1 MRPAAARPPRNGWL
15 DRRQVQQGRRLY
27 RAARRFQDVLLAGA
41 ALAVLWPA
49 MAAVALAVWLDSPGG
64 SPFFVQQRVG
74 QNGRLFRLYKF
85 RTMVP
90 DAEARL
96 EQVLPCNE
104 MDGPV
109 FKMQRDPRVTRLGRW
124 LRRAGID
131 ELPQLLNVLKGEMS
145 LVGPRPER
153 PFFVEKF
160 EKEIPQYD
168 SRFAVKAGLTALS
181 HVYGRYST
189 YICDRTYYDL
199 RYILNYSFLLDIRI
213 LLLTS
218 KTLFIPNAA
227 EGEDEFKAKPI
238 TQTGSR

>member
-1 MRPAAARPPRNGWL
+1 MSCWRERPWRSCGLPW
-15 DRRQVQQGRRLY
+15 RR
-27 RAARRFQDVLLAGA
+27 
-41 ALAVLWPA
+41 W
-49 MAAVALAVWLDSPGG
+49 ALAVWLDSPGG

-145 LVGPRPER
+145 LVGPRPALPREADR
-153 PFFVEKF
+153 YTPY
-160 EKEIPQYD
+160 QRQRLY
-168 SRFAVKAGLTALS
+168 VKPGLTCLWQVQPDRNQIPFDRWVELDLEYIRRRSLRLDWVLIFKTFGA
-181 HVYGRYST
+181 VGRMYG
-189 YICDRTYYDL
+189 
-199 RYILNYSFLLDIRI
+199 
-213 LLLTS
+213 
-218 KTLFIPNAA
+218 A
-227 EGEDEFKAKPI
+227 
-238 TQTGSR
+238 

>member
-41 ALAVLWPA
+41 ALAILWPA
-49 MAAVALAVWLDSPGG
+49 MAAVALAIWLDSPGG

-145 LVGPRPER
+145 LVGPRPALPREADR
-153 PFFVEKF
+153 YTPY
-160 EKEIPQYD
+160 QRQRLY
-168 SRFAVKAGLTALS
+168 VKPGLTCLWQVQPDRNQIPFDRWVELDLEYIRRRSLRLDWVLIFKTFGA
-181 HVYGRYST
+181 VGRMYG
-189 YICDRTYYDL
+189 
-199 RYILNYSFLLDIRI
+199 
-213 LLLTS
+213 
-218 KTLFIPNAA
+218 A
-227 EGEDEFKAKPI
+227 
-238 TQTGSR
+238 

>member
-1 MRPAAARPPRNGWL
+1 MRPATARPPRNGWL

-145 LVGPRPER
+145 LVGPRPALPREADR
-153 PFFVEKF
+153 YTPY
-160 EKEIPQYD
+160 QRQRLY
-168 SRFAVKAGLTALS
+168 VKPGLTCLWQVQPDRNQIPFDRWVELDLEYIRRRSLRLDWVLIFKTFGA
-181 HVYGRYST
+181 VGRMYG
-189 YICDRTYYDL
+189 
-199 RYILNYSFLLDIRI
+199 
-213 LLLTS
+213 
-218 KTLFIPNAA
+218 A
-227 EGEDEFKAKPI
+227 
-238 TQTGSR
+238 

>member
-1 MRPAAARPPRNGWL
+1 MRPAADRPPRNGWL

-145 LVGPRPER
+145 LVGPRPALPREADR
-153 PFFVEKF
+153 YTPY
-160 EKEIPQYD
+160 QRQRLY
-168 SRFAVKAGLTALS
+168 VKPGLTCLWQVQPDRNQIPFDRWVELDLEYIRRRSLRLDWVLIFKTFGA
-181 HVYGRYST
+181 VGRMYG
-189 YICDRTYYDL
+189 
-199 RYILNYSFLLDIRI
+199 
-213 LLLTS
+213 
-218 KTLFIPNAA
+218 A
-227 EGEDEFKAKPI
+227 
-238 TQTGSR
+238 

>member
-145 LVGPRPER
+145 LVGTRPALPREADRYTPYQR
-153 PFFVEKF
+153 
-160 EKEIPQYD
+160 QRLY
-168 SRFAVKAGLTALS
+168 VKPGLTCLWQVQPDRNQIPFDRWVELDLEYIRRRSLRLDWVLIFKTFGA
-181 HVYGRYST
+181 VGRMYG
-189 YICDRTYYDL
+189 
-199 RYILNYSFLLDIRI
+199 
-213 LLLTS
+213 
-218 KTLFIPNAA
+218 A
-227 EGEDEFKAKPI
+227 
-238 TQTGSR
+238 

>member
-74 QNGRLFRLYKF
+74 QNGRLFPLYKF

-145 LVGPRPER
+145 LVGPRPALPREADR
-153 PFFVEKF
+153 YTPY
-160 EKEIPQYD
+160 QRQRLY
-168 SRFAVKAGLTALS
+168 VKPGLTCLWQVQPDRNQIPFDRWVELDLEYIRRRSLRLDWVLIFKTFGA
-181 HVYGRYST
+181 VGRMYG
-189 YICDRTYYDL
+189 
-199 RYILNYSFLLDIRI
+199 
-213 LLLTS
+213 
-218 KTLFIPNAA
+218 A
-227 EGEDEFKAKPI
+227 
-238 TQTGSR
+238 

>member
-49 MAAVALAVWLDSPGG
+49 MAAVALAIWLDSPGG
-64 SPFFVQQRVG
+64 SPFFVQKRVG

-145 LVGPRPER
+145 LVGPRPALPREADR
-153 PFFVEKF
+153 YTPY
-160 EKEIPQYD
+160 QRQRLY
-168 SRFAVKAGLTALS
+168 VKPGLTCLWQVQPDRNQIPFDRWVELDLEYIRRRSLRLDWVLIFKTFGA
-181 HVYGRYST
+181 VGRMYG
-189 YICDRTYYDL
+189 
-199 RYILNYSFLLDIRI
+199 
-213 LLLTS
+213 
-218 KTLFIPNAA
+218 A
-227 EGEDEFKAKPI
+227 
-238 TQTGSR
+238 

>member
-49 MAAVALAVWLDSPGG
+49 MAAVALAIWLDSPGG

-145 LVGPRPER
+145 LVGPRPALPREADR
-153 PFFVEKF
+153 YTPY
-160 EKEIPQYD
+160 QRQRLY
-168 SRFAVKAGLTALS
+168 VKPGLTCLWQVQPDRNQIPFDRWVELDLEYIRRRSLRLDWVLIFKTFGA
-181 HVYGRYST
+181 VGRMYG
-189 YICDRTYYDL
+189 
-199 RYILNYSFLLDIRI
+199 
-213 LLLTS
+213 
-218 KTLFIPNAA
+218 A
-227 EGEDEFKAKPI
+227 
-238 TQTGSR
+238 

>member
-27 RAARRFQDVLLAGA
+27 RAARRFQDVLLAGS

-145 LVGPRPER
+145 LVGHRPAL
-153 PFFVEKF
+153 
-160 EKEIPQYD
+160 PQEADRYTPYQ
-168 SRFAVKAGLTALS
+168 RQRLYVKPGLTCLWQVQPDRNQIPFDRWVELDLEYIRRRSLRLDWVLIFKTFGA
-181 HVYGRYST
+181 VGRMYG
-189 YICDRTYYDL
+189 
-199 RYILNYSFLLDIRI
+199 
-213 LLLTS
+213 
-218 KTLFIPNAA
+218 A
-227 EGEDEFKAKPI
+227 
-238 TQTGSR
+238 

>member
-49 MAAVALAVWLDSPGG
+49 MAAVALAIWLDSPDG

-145 LVGPRPER
+145 LVGPRPALPREADR
-153 PFFVEKF
+153 YTPY
-160 EKEIPQYD
+160 QRQRLY
-168 SRFAVKAGLTALS
+168 VKPGLTCLWQVQPDRNQIPFDRWVELDLEYIRRRSLRLDWVLIFKTFGA
-181 HVYGRYST
+181 VGRMYG
-189 YICDRTYYDL
+189 
-199 RYILNYSFLLDIRI
+199 
-213 LLLTS
+213 
-218 KTLFIPNAA
+218 A
-227 EGEDEFKAKPI
+227 
-238 TQTGSR
+238 

>member
-145 LVGPRPER
+145 LVGPRPALPREADR
-153 PFFVEKF
+153 YTPY
-160 EKEIPQYD
+160 QRQRLY
-168 SRFAVKAGLTALS
+168 VKPGLTCLWQVQPDRNQIPFDRWVELDLEYIRRRSLRLDWVLIFKTFGA
-181 HVYGRYST
+181 VGRMYG
-189 YICDRTYYDL
+189 
-199 RYILNYSFLLDIRI
+199 
-213 LLLTS
+213 
-218 KTLFIPNAA
+218 A
-227 EGEDEFKAKPI
+227 
-238 TQTGSR
+238 

>member
-27 RAARRFQDVLLAGA
+27 RAARRFQDVLLTGA

-49 MAAVALAVWLDSPGG
+49 MAAVALAIWLDSPGG

-145 LVGPRPER
+145 LVGPRPALPREAER
-153 PFFVEKF
+153 YTPY
-160 EKEIPQYD
+160 QRQRLY
-168 SRFAVKAGLTALS
+168 VKPGLTCLWQVQPDRNQIPFDRWVELDLEYIRRRSLRLDWVLIFKTFGA
-181 HVYGRYST
+181 VGRMYG
-189 YICDRTYYDL
+189 
-199 RYILNYSFLLDIRI
+199 
-213 LLLTS
+213 
-218 KTLFIPNAA
+218 A
-227 EGEDEFKAKPI
+227 
-238 TQTGSR
+238 

>member
-49 MAAVALAVWLDSPGG
+49 MAAVALAIWLDSPGG

-145 LVGPRPER
+145 LVGPRPALPREADR
-153 PFFVEKF
+153 YTPY
-160 EKEIPQYD
+160 QRQRLY
-168 SRFAVKAGLTALS
+168 VKPGLTCLWQVQPARNQIPFDRWVELDLEYIRRRS
-181 HVYGRYST
+181 LRLDWVLIFKTFGAVGRMYG
-189 YICDRTYYDL
+189 
-199 RYILNYSFLLDIRI
+199 
-213 LLLTS
+213 
-218 KTLFIPNAA
+218 A
-227 EGEDEFKAKPI
+227 
-238 TQTGSR
+238 

>member
-145 LVGPRPER
+145 LVGPRPALPREADR
-153 PFFVEKF
+153 YTPY
-160 EKEIPQYD
+160 QRQRLY
-168 SRFAVKAGLTALS
+168 VKPGLTCLWQVQPDRNQITFDRWVELDLEYIRRRSLRLDWVLIFKTFGA
-181 HVYGRYST
+181 VGRM
-189 YICDRTYYDL
+189 
-199 RYILNYSFLLDIRI
+199 
-213 LLLTS
+213 
-218 KTLFIPNAA
+218 
-227 EGEDEFKAKPI
+227 
-238 TQTGSR
+238 

>member
-131 ELPQLLNVLKGEMS
+131 ELPQLFNVLKGDMS
-145 LVGPRPER
+145 LVGPRPALPREADR
-153 PFFVEKF
+153 YTPY
-160 EKEIPQYD
+160 QRQRLY
-168 SRFAVKAGLTALS
+168 VKPGLTCLWQVQPDRNQIPFDRWVELDLEYIRRRSLRLDWVLIFKTFGA
-181 HVYGRYST
+181 VGRMYG
-189 YICDRTYYDL
+189 
-199 RYILNYSFLLDIRI
+199 
-213 LLLTS
+213 
-218 KTLFIPNAA
+218 A
-227 EGEDEFKAKPI
+227 
-238 TQTGSR
+238 

>member
-145 LVGPRPER
+145 LVGPRPALPREADR
-153 PFFVEKF
+153 YTPY
-160 EKEIPQYD
+160 QRQRLY
-168 SRFAVKAGLTALS
+168 VKPGLTCLWQGQPDRNQIPFDRWVELDLEYIRRRSLRLDWVLIFKTFGA
-181 HVYGRYST
+181 VGRMYG
-189 YICDRTYYDL
+189 
-199 RYILNYSFLLDIRI
+199 
-213 LLLTS
+213 
-218 KTLFIPNAA
+218 A
-227 EGEDEFKAKPI
+227 
-238 TQTGSR
+238 

>member
-49 MAAVALAVWLDSPGG
+49 MAAVALAIWLDSPGG

-145 LVGPRPER
+145 IVGPRP
-153 PFFVEKF
+153 P
-160 EKEIPQYD
+160 IPREVAQYTD
-168 SRFAVKAGLTALS
+168 WDWGRLAVKPGLTCYWQVS
-181 HVYGRYST
+181 GRS
-189 YICDRTYYDL
+189 DVGFEDWMRLDL
-199 RYILNYSFLLDIRI
+199 KYVEEQGFLTDMKILF
-213 LLLTS
+213 
-218 KTLFIPNAA
+218 KTVGVVLRGDGAY
-227 EGEDEFKAKPI
+227 
-238 TQTGSR
+238 

>member
-15 DRRQVQQGRRLY
+15 DRRQVQQGRWLY

-145 LVGPRPER
+145 LVGPRPALPREADR
-153 PFFVEKF
+153 YTPY
-160 EKEIPQYD
+160 QRQRLY
-168 SRFAVKAGLTALS
+168 VKPGLTCLWQVQPDRNQIPFDRWVELDLEYIRRRSLRLDWVLIFKTFGA
-181 HVYGRYST
+181 VGRMYG
-189 YICDRTYYDL
+189 
-199 RYILNYSFLLDIRI
+199 
-213 LLLTS
+213 
-218 KTLFIPNAA
+218 A
-227 EGEDEFKAKPI
+227 
-238 TQTGSR
+238 

>member
-49 MAAVALAVWLDSPGG
+49 MAAVALAIWLDSPGG

-104 MDGPV
+104 MDGPG

-145 LVGPRPER
+145 LVGPRPALPREADR
-153 PFFVEKF
+153 YTPY
-160 EKEIPQYD
+160 QRQRLY
-168 SRFAVKAGLTALS
+168 VKPGLTCLWQVQPDRNQIPFDRWVELDLEYIRRRSLRLDWVLIFKTFVA
-181 HVYGRYST
+181 VGRMYG
-189 YICDRTYYDL
+189 
-199 RYILNYSFLLDIRI
+199 
-213 LLLTS
+213 
-218 KTLFIPNAA
+218 A
-227 EGEDEFKAKPI
+227 
-238 TQTGSR
+238 

>member
-1 MRPAAARPPRNGWL
+1 M
-15 DRRQVQQGRRLY
+15 QQGRRLY

-41 ALAVLWPA
+41 ALAILWPA
-49 MAAVALAVWLDSPGG
+49 MAAVALAIWLDSPGG

-145 LVGPRPER
+145 LVGPRPALPREADR
-153 PFFVEKF
+153 YTPY
-160 EKEIPQYD
+160 QRQRLY
-168 SRFAVKAGLTALS
+168 VKPGLTCLWQVQPDRNQIPFDRWVELDLEYIRRRSLRLDWVLIFKTFGA
-181 HVYGRYST
+181 VGRMYG
-189 YICDRTYYDL
+189 
-199 RYILNYSFLLDIRI
+199 
-213 LLLTS
+213 
-218 KTLFIPNAA
+218 A
-227 EGEDEFKAKPI
+227 
-238 TQTGSR
+238 

>member
-41 ALAVLWPA
+41 
-49 MAAVALAVWLDSPGG
+49 ALAVWLDSPGG

-145 LVGPRPER
+145 LVGPRPALPREADR
-153 PFFVEKF
+153 YTPY
-160 EKEIPQYD
+160 QRQRLY
-168 SRFAVKAGLTALS
+168 VKPGLTCLWQVQPDRNQIPFDRWVELDLEYIRRRSLRLDWVLIFKTFGA
-181 HVYGRYST
+181 VGRMYG
-189 YICDRTYYDL
+189 
-199 RYILNYSFLLDIRI
+199 
-213 LLLTS
+213 
-218 KTLFIPNAA
+218 A
-227 EGEDEFKAKPI
+227 
-238 TQTGSR
+238 

>member
-1 MRPAAARPPRNGWL
+1 M
-15 DRRQVQQGRRLY
+15 Y

-49 MAAVALAVWLDSPGG
+49 MAAVALAIWLDSPGG

-145 LVGPRPER
+145 LVGPRPALPREADR
-153 PFFVEKF
+153 YTPY
-160 EKEIPQYD
+160 QRQRLY
-168 SRFAVKAGLTALS
+168 VKPGLTCLWQVQPDRNQIPFDRWVELDLEYIRRRSLRLDWVLIFKTFGA
-181 HVYGRYST
+181 VGRMYG
-189 YICDRTYYDL
+189 
-199 RYILNYSFLLDIRI
+199 
-213 LLLTS
+213 
-218 KTLFIPNAA
+218 A
-227 EGEDEFKAKPI
+227 
-238 TQTGSR
+238 

>member
-124 LRRAGID
+124 LRRDGID

-145 LVGPRPER
+145 LVGPRPALPREADR
-153 PFFVEKF
+153 YTPY
-160 EKEIPQYD
+160 QRQRLY
-168 SRFAVKAGLTALS
+168 VKPGLTCLWQVQPDRNQIPFDRWVELDLEYIRRRSLRLDWVLIFKTFGA
-181 HVYGRYST
+181 VGRMYG
-189 YICDRTYYDL
+189 
-199 RYILNYSFLLDIRI
+199 
-213 LLLTS
+213 
-218 KTLFIPNAA
+218 A
-227 EGEDEFKAKPI
+227 
-238 TQTGSR
+238 

>member
-145 LVGPRPER
+145 LVGPRPALPREADR
-153 PFFVEKF
+153 YTPY
-160 EKEIPQYD
+160 QRQRLY
-168 SRFAVKAGLTALS
+168 VKPGLTCLWQ
-181 HVYGRYST
+181 VQPDRNQIPFDRWVELDLE
-189 YICDRTYYDL
+189 YIRRRSL
-199 RYILNYSFLLDIRI
+199 RLPPP
-213 LLLTS
+213 
-218 KTLFIPNAA
+218 TL
-227 EGEDEFKAKPI
+227 
-238 TQTGSR
+238 

>member
-49 MAAVALAVWLDSPGG
+49 MGAVALAVWLDSPGG

-145 LVGPRPER
+145 LVGPRPALPREADR
-153 PFFVEKF
+153 YTPY
-160 EKEIPQYD
+160 QRQRLY
-168 SRFAVKAGLTALS
+168 VKPGLTCLWQVQPDRNQIPFDRWVELDLEYIRRRSLRLDWVLIFKTFGA
-181 HVYGRYST
+181 VGRMYG
-189 YICDRTYYDL
+189 
-199 RYILNYSFLLDIRI
+199 
-213 LLLTS
+213 
-218 KTLFIPNAA
+218 A
-227 EGEDEFKAKPI
+227 
-238 TQTGSR
+238 

>member
-27 RAARRFQDVLLAGA
+27 GAARRFQDVLLAGA

-145 LVGPRPER
+145 VVGPRPALPREADR
-153 PFFVEKF
+153 YTPY
-160 EKEIPQYD
+160 QRQRLY
-168 SRFAVKAGLTALS
+168 VKPGLTCLWQVQPDRNQIPFDRWVELDLEYIRRRSLRLDWVLIFKTFGA
-181 HVYGRYST
+181 VGRMYG
-189 YICDRTYYDL
+189 
-199 RYILNYSFLLDIRI
+199 
-213 LLLTS
+213 
-218 KTLFIPNAA
+218 A
-227 EGEDEFKAKPI
+227 
-238 TQTGSR
+238 

>member
-1 MRPAAARPPRNGWL
+1 MRPATARPPRNGWL

-49 MAAVALAVWLDSPGG
+49 MAAVALAIWLDSPGG

-145 LVGPRPER
+145 LVGPRPALPREADR
-153 PFFVEKF
+153 YTPY
-160 EKEIPQYD
+160 QRQRLY
-168 SRFAVKAGLTALS
+168 VKPGLTCLWQVQPDRNQIPFDRWVELDLEYIRRRSLRLDWVLIFKTFGA
-181 HVYGRYST
+181 VGRMYG
-189 YICDRTYYDL
+189 
-199 RYILNYSFLLDIRI
+199 
-213 LLLTS
+213 
-218 KTLFIPNAA
+218 A
-227 EGEDEFKAKPI
+227 
-238 TQTGSR
+238 

>member
-27 RAARRFQDVLLAGA
+27 RAARRFQDVLLAGS

-145 LVGPRPER
+145 LVGPRPALPREADR
-153 PFFVEKF
+153 YTPY
-160 EKEIPQYD
+160 QRQRLY
-168 SRFAVKAGLTALS
+168 VKPGLTCLWQVQPDRNQIPFDRWVELDLEYIRRRSLRLDWVLIFKTFGA
-181 HVYGRYST
+181 VGRMYG
-189 YICDRTYYDL
+189 
-199 RYILNYSFLLDIRI
+199 
-213 LLLTS
+213 
-218 KTLFIPNAA
+218 A
-227 EGEDEFKAKPI
+227 
-238 TQTGSR
+238 

>member
-41 ALAVLWPA
+41 ALAILWPA
-49 MAAVALAVWLDSPGG
+49 MAAVALAIWLDSPGG

-145 LVGPRPER
+145 LVGPRPALPREADR
-153 PFFVEKF
+153 YTPY
-160 EKEIPQYD
+160 QRQRLY
-168 SRFAVKAGLTALS
+168 VKPGLTCLWQVQPDRNQIPFDRWVELDLEYIRRRSLRLDWVLIFKTFGAMGRM
-181 HVYGRYST
+181 YG
-189 YICDRTYYDL
+189 
-199 RYILNYSFLLDIRI
+199 
-213 LLLTS
+213 
-218 KTLFIPNAA
+218 A
-227 EGEDEFKAKPI
+227 
-238 TQTGSR
+238 

>member
-49 MAAVALAVWLDSPGG
+49 MAAVALAIWLDSPGG

-131 ELPQLLNVLKGEMS
+131 ELPQLLNVLKGDMS
-145 LVGPRPER
+145 LVGPRPALPREADR
-153 PFFVEKF
+153 YTPY
-160 EKEIPQYD
+160 QRQRLY
-168 SRFAVKAGLTALS
+168 VKPGLTCLWQVQPDRNQIPFDRWVELDLEYIRRRSLRLDWVLIFKTFGA
-181 HVYGRYST
+181 VGRMYG
-189 YICDRTYYDL
+189 
-199 RYILNYSFLLDIRI
+199 
-213 LLLTS
+213 
-218 KTLFIPNAA
+218 A
-227 EGEDEFKAKPI
+227 
-238 TQTGSR
+238 

>member
-49 MAAVALAVWLDSPGG
+49 MAAVALAIWLDSPGG

-145 LVGPRPER
+145 LVGPRPALPREAER
-153 PFFVEKF
+153 YTPY
-160 EKEIPQYD
+160 QRQRLY
-168 SRFAVKAGLTALS
+168 VKPGLTCLWQVQPDRNQIPFDRWVELDLEYIRRRSLRLDWVLIFKTFGA
-181 HVYGRYST
+181 VGRMYG
-189 YICDRTYYDL
+189 
-199 RYILNYSFLLDIRI
+199 
-213 LLLTS
+213 
-218 KTLFIPNAA
+218 A
-227 EGEDEFKAKPI
+227 
-238 TQTGSR
+238 

>member
-145 LVGPRPER
+145 LVGPRPALPREADR
-153 PFFVEKF
+153 YTPY
-160 EKEIPQYD
+160 QRQRLY
-168 SRFAVKAGLTALS
+168 VKPGLTCLWQVQPDRNQITFDRWVELDLEYIRRRSLRLDWVLIFKTFGA
-181 HVYGRYST
+181 VGRMYG
-189 YICDRTYYDL
+189 
-199 RYILNYSFLLDIRI
+199 
-213 LLLTS
+213 
-218 KTLFIPNAA
+218 A
-227 EGEDEFKAKPI
+227 
-238 TQTGSR
+238 

>member
-1 MRPAAARPPRNGWL
+1 MRPAAARPPWNGWL
-15 DRRQVQQGRRLY
+15 DRRQVQQGRRRE
-27 RAARRFQDVLLAGA
+27 RAARRFRDGRLAGA
-41 ALAVLWPA
+41 VLAVLWPA
-49 MAAVALAVWLDSPGG
+49 MAAVARGVWLGSPGG

-145 LVGPRPER
+145 LVGPRPALPREADR
-153 PFFVEKF
+153 YTPY
-160 EKEIPQYD
+160 QRQRLY
-168 SRFAVKAGLTALS
+168 VKPGLTCLWQVQPDRNQIPFDRWVELDLEYIRRRSLRLDWVLIFKTFGA
-181 HVYGRYST
+181 VGRMYG
-189 YICDRTYYDL
+189 
-199 RYILNYSFLLDIRI
+199 
-213 LLLTS
+213 
-218 KTLFIPNAA
+218 A
-227 EGEDEFKAKPI
+227 
-238 TQTGSR
+238 

>member
-145 LVGPRPER
+145 LVGPRPALPREADR
-153 PFFVEKF
+153 YTPY
-160 EKEIPQYD
+160 QRQRLY
-168 SRFAVKAGLTALS
+168 VKPGLTCLWQVQPDRNQIPFDQWVELDLEYIRRRSLRLDWVLIFKTFGA
-181 HVYGRYST
+181 VGRMYG
-189 YICDRTYYDL
+189 
-199 RYILNYSFLLDIRI
+199 
-213 LLLTS
+213 
-218 KTLFIPNAA
+218 A
-227 EGEDEFKAKPI
+227 
-238 TQTGSR
+238 

>member
-49 MAAVALAVWLDSPGG
+49 MAAVALAIWLDSPGG

-145 LVGPRPER
+145 LVGPRPALPREADR
-153 PFFVEKF
+153 YTPY
-160 EKEIPQYD
+160 QRQRLY
-168 SRFAVKAGLTALS
+168 VKPGLTCLWQVQPDRNQIPFDRWVELDLEYIRRRSLRLDWVLIFKTFGAAGRM
-181 HVYGRYST
+181 YG
-189 YICDRTYYDL
+189 
-199 RYILNYSFLLDIRI
+199 
-213 LLLTS
+213 
-218 KTLFIPNAA
+218 A
-227 EGEDEFKAKPI
+227 
-238 TQTGSR
+238 

>member
-15 DRRQVQQGRRLY
+15 DRRQVQQGRQLY

-49 MAAVALAVWLDSPGG
+49 MAAVALAIWLDSPGG

-145 LVGPRPER
+145 LVGPRPALPREADR
-153 PFFVEKF
+153 YTPY
-160 EKEIPQYD
+160 QRQRLY
-168 SRFAVKAGLTALS
+168 VKPGLTCLWQVQPDRNQIPFDRWVELDLEYIRRRSLRLDWVLIFKTFGA
-181 HVYGRYST
+181 VGRMYG
-189 YICDRTYYDL
+189 
-199 RYILNYSFLLDIRI
+199 
-213 LLLTS
+213 
-218 KTLFIPNAA
+218 A
-227 EGEDEFKAKPI
+227 
-238 TQTGSR
+238 

>member
-15 DRRQVQQGRRLY
+15 DRRHVQQGRRLY

-49 MAAVALAVWLDSPGG
+49 MAAVALAIWMDSPGG

-145 LVGPRPER
+145 LVGPRPALPREADR
-153 PFFVEKF
+153 YTPY
-160 EKEIPQYD
+160 QRQRLY
-168 SRFAVKAGLTALS
+168 VKPGLTCLWQVQPDRNQIPFDRWVELDLEYIRRRSLRLDWVLIFKTFGA
-181 HVYGRYST
+181 VGRMYG
-189 YICDRTYYDL
+189 
-199 RYILNYSFLLDIRI
+199 
-213 LLLTS
+213 
-218 KTLFIPNAA
+218 A
-227 EGEDEFKAKPI
+227 
-238 TQTGSR
+238 